1 MAFTHAV
8 IFYSSGKPQNRA
20 LAEEAEAFV
29 RSLGAHTRLTDRLE
43 REENLAGAD
52 LLICLGGDGTTLRAA
67 RAAAPRGLPVFSI
80 NCGTLGFL
88 ASCEAAAYRAQLA
101 QIFAGDYKIHER
113 FMLQA
118 DIFQGGRPAAQGL
131 LAFNDCVLR
140 AAQPRAF
147 FLKAEFNGR
156 ALQNYF
162 GDGVIVSTPT
172 GSTAYS
178 LAAGG
183 PIVEP
188 GVDVLLITPICPHT
202 LNQRPLI
209 LPAHGR
215 LSFTPLFKN
224 PADRATACIDG
235 QQNFPLDG
243 QSRVILSRSPVKAK
257 LIAAPEDTFFTA
269 LSRKLQWGKG
279 TC

>member
-1 MAFTHAV
+1 MSFKHAV
-8 IFYSSGKPQNRA
+8 IFYSFGKQHNRVP
-20 LAEEAEAFV
+20 AEEAEAFI
-29 RSLGAHTRLTDRLE
+29 RSLDAQTHLTDKLE
-43 REENLAGAD
+43 NCPALAQAD
-52 LLICLGGDGTTLRAA
+52 LLVCLGGDGTTLRAA
-67 RAAAPRGLPVFSI
+67 RAAAPLGLPIFSI

-88 ASCEAAAYRAQLA
+88 SSCEAAVYKQQL
-101 QIFAGDYKIHER
+101 QKIFAGEYAIHER
-113 FMLQA
+113 FMLSA
-118 DIFQGGRPAAQGL
+118 DILQDGKIIAQHL
-131 LAFNDCVLR
+131 PAFNDCVLR

-147 FLKAEFNGR
+147 FLQADFNGH

-188 GVDVLLITPICPHT
+188 SVDVLLITPICPHT

-209 LPAHGR
+209 LPANGR
-215 LSFTPLFKN
+215 LTFTPKFKN
-224 PADRATACIDG
+224 PADRATACLDG
-235 QQNFPLDG
+235 QQNFPLDNRS
-243 QSRVILSRSPVKAK
+243 QVILSRSPVKVK
-257 LIAAPEDTFFTA
+257 LISAPEETFFTV
-269 LSRKLQWGKG
+269 LSRKLQWGKR

>member
-29 RSLGAHTRLTDRLE
+29 RSLGAHARLTDRLE
-43 REENLAGAD
+43 KEEDLSGAD
-52 LLICLGGDGTTLRAA
+52 LLVCLGGDGTTLRAA
-67 RAAAPRGLPVFSI
+67 RAAAPKGLPIFSI

-88 ASCEAAAYRAQLA
+88 SSCEASAYQAQLTK
-101 QIFAGDYKIHER
+101 IFAGDYQIHER

-118 DIFQGGRPAAQGL
+118 DIFQDDKHAVRKL

-147 FLKAEFNGR
+147 LLKAEFNGR

-183 PIVEP
+183 PIIEP
-188 GVDVLLITPICPHT
+188 SVDVLLVTPICPHT

-209 LPAHGR
+209 LPAHGQ

-243 QSRVILSRSPVKAK
+243 RSRVELSRSPVKAK
-257 LIAAPEDTFFTA
+257 LVAAPEDSFFTA

-279 TC
+279 IC